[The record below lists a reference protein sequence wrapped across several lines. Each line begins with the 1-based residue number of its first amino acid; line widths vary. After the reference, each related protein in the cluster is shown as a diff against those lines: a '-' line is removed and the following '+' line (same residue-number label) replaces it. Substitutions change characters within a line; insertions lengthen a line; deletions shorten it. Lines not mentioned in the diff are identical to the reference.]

1 MFDFDK
7 ATENVGGW
15 LTEAEGLSLYNA
27 AKKIK
32 HGNVVVEIGS
42 WKGKSTICLGN
53 GSKDGNKVKIFAVD
67 PHIGSSEHQKM
78 FNNKVDTFEEF
89 KQNINRAGIAE
100 FVEPIRDTSE
110 NAARNFSQKIEFIFI
125 DGAHEYSFVRLD
137 FRLWFPRVMNNG
149 VLAFHDSWH
158 FIGPNLATAIPLLTS
173 SKIKNPHLVD
183 TTTYFEKVEK
193 NSLFDRLKNIIFVI
207 YRTLFGI
214 SGFLRLK
221 YQGSK
226 VI

>member
-1 MFDFDK
+1 MFNFNK

-32 HGNVVVEIGS
+32 SGNVIIEVGS
-42 WKGKSTICLGN
+42 WKGKSTISLGN
-53 GSKDGNKVKIFAVD
+53 GSKDGNKVKIFAID
-67 PHIGSSEHQKM
+67 PHIGSSEHHKM
-78 FNNKVDTFEEF
+78 FGKVDTFDEF
-89 KQNINRAGIAE
+89 KQNISRAGISE

-110 NAARNFSQKIEFIFI
+110 NTAKNFNHKIEFAFI
-125 DGAHEYSFVRLD
+125 DGAHEYNFVKLD
-137 FRLWFPRVMNNG
+137 FESWFPKVMNG
-149 VLAFHDSWH
+149 GILAFHDSWH
-158 FIGPNLATAIPLLTS
+158 FIGPNLATAIPLLVS
-173 SKIKNPHLVD
+173 SKIKNPKLVD
-183 TTTYFEKVEK
+183 TITYFEKVEG
-193 NSLFDRLKNIIFVI
+193 NSLFDRLKNILFVI

-214 SGFLRLK
+214 GGFLRLK

>member
-1 MFDFDK
+1 MFDFNK
-7 ATENVGGW
+7 ETKNVGGW

-42 WKGKSTICLGN
+42 WKGKSTICLGD
-53 GSKDGNKVKIFAVD
+53 GSKDGNKVKIFAID

-78 FNNKVDTFEEF
+78 FNKKVDTFEEF

-110 NAARNFSQKIEFIFI
+110 NAARNFNQKIEFAFI

-137 FRLWFPRVMNNG
+137 FKLWFPRVMNGG

-158 FIGPNLATAIPLLTS
+158 FIGPNLATAILLLTS
-173 SKIKNPHLVD
+173 SKIKNPRLVD
-183 TTTYFEKVEK
+183 TITYFEKVER

>member
-1 MFDFDK
+1 MFNFNK
-7 ATENVGGW
+7 ATGNVGGW

-32 HGNVVVEIGS
+32 SGNVVVEVGS

-53 GSKDGNKVKIFAVD
+53 GSKDGNKVKIFAID
-67 PHIGSSEHQKM
+67 PHIGSPEHHKM
-78 FNNKVDTFEEF
+78 FGKVDTFDEF
-89 KQNINRAGIAE
+89 KQNISRAGISE

-110 NAARNFSQKIEFIFI
+110 NAAKNFNHKIEFAFI
-125 DGAHEYSFVRLD
+125 DGAHEYNFVKLD
-137 FRLWFPRVMNNG
+137 FDSWFPKVMNG
-149 VLAFHDSWH
+149 GILAFHDSWH
-158 FIGPNLATAIPLLTS
+158 FIGPNLATAIPLLIS
-173 SKIKNPHLVD
+173 SKIKNPKLVD
-183 TTTYFEKVEK
+183 TITYFEKVEG
-193 NSLFDRLKNIIFVI
+193 NSLFDRLKNILFVI

-214 SGFLRLK
+214 GGFLRLK

>member
-1 MFDFDK
+1 MFDFNK

-15 LTEAEGLSLYNA
+15 LTEAEGLSLYNI

-32 HGNVVVEIGS
+32 TGNVIVEVGS

-53 GSKDGNKVKIFAVD
+53 GSRDANKVKIFAVD

-78 FNNKVDTFEEF
+78 FGKVDTFEEF
-89 KQNINRAGIAE
+89 KQNINKAGVAE
-100 FVEPIRDTSE
+100 YVEPVRDTSE
-110 NAARNFSQKIEFIFI
+110 NAAKNFNQKIEFAFI
-125 DGAHEYSFVRLD
+125 DGAHEYSFVKLD
-137 FRLWFPRVMNNG
+137 FNLWFSKVMNG
-149 VLAFHDSWH
+149 GFLAFHDSWH

-173 SKIKNPHLVD
+173 SRIKNPRLVD
-183 TTTYFEKVEK
+183 TITYFEKVER
-193 NSLFDRLKNIIFVI
+193 NSFLNRLENIGFII

-214 SGFLRLK
+214 RGFFRLK
-221 YQGSK
+221 YQGSR

>member
-1 MFDFDK
+1 MFDFNK
-7 ATENVGGW
+7 ETKNIGGW
-15 LTEAEGLSLYNA
+15 LTEAEGFSLYNI

-32 HGNVVVEIGS
+32 TGNVIVEVGS

-53 GSKDGNKVKIFAVD
+53 GSKDGNKVRIFAID

-78 FNNKVDTFEEF
+78 FGKVDTLEEF
-89 KQNINRAGIAE
+89 KQNIDRASIAE

-110 NAARNFSQKIEFIFI
+110 NAAEKLCQRIEFVFI
-125 DGAHEYSFVRLD
+125 DGAHEYNFVKLD
-137 FRLWFPRVMNNG
+137 FKLWFSKVINGG

-158 FIGPNLATAIPLLTS
+158 FIGPNLATAIPLLVS
-173 SKIKNPHLVD
+173 LKIKNPKLVD
-183 TTTYFEKVEK
+183 TITYFEKVER
-193 NSLFDRLKNIIFVI
+193 NSLFDRLRNISFVI

-214 SGFLRLK
+214 GGFLRLK

-226 VI
+226 DI